1 MKRSTRIV
9 VLIAILVLSTLLL
22 SGCVEET
29 LHLDEKTEAA
39 TYFLYETNDSNKYL
53 KFLENFD
60 DNTYELIDISVA
72 HGNWFYVTYR
82 IKKAE

>member
-9 VLIAILVLSTLLL
+9 VLIVILILSTLLL
-22 SGCVEET
+22 SGCIEET
-29 LHLDEKTEAA
+29 RHLDEKTEAA

-60 DNTYELIDISVA
+60 GSTYELVDISVVR
-72 HGNWFYVTYR
+72 GNWFYVTYR